1 MKYILKIILAA
12 LIILAGTG
20 AQATSVNCF
29 PSDLGGTGSAMAYST
44 NKVGRWV
51 GWWCP
56 GETGA
61 VVFAC
66 RTAAC
71 PTGEAIQAKLA
82 RIWNYTNF
90 WTFNEMVYQLPPAST
105 VADVWN
111 TPTEL
116 VKLYAVKPK

>member
-1 MKYILKIILAA
+1 MKQVLKIVLAA
-12 LIILAGTG
+12 LLVFFGTA
-20 AQATSVNCF
+20 AQATGVSCF
-29 PSDLGGTGSAMAYST
+29 PSTLGGTGSVMAYST

-61 VVFAC
+61 TVFAC
-66 RTAAC
+66 RTASC

-82 RIWNYTNF
+82 RIWNYTNV
-90 WTFNEMVYQLPPAST
+90 WTFNEMVYQLPSANT

-111 TPTEL
+111 TPAEL
-116 VKLYAVKPK
+116 PKLYAVKPK